1 MRVIERLNDLWLYW
15 SQISV
20 ALAQRR
26 VRNSYWWRKRGKDS
40 QMQTNLIVHS
50 DDCMVQ
56 SNLHKQR
63 QVFGGVDESKV
74 DVLSTCAIGRYEM
87 VGVVDYVVDERC
99 AGMESTLCMIRV
111 IEREDAVHKAVN
123 EGLVTEGDVT
133 NAVVKKNSNALGPCY
148 IDIDFGLNSLNRDY
162 VVAIDVEQV
171 DNAMVPYIESNF
183 VFLGACV
190 VRFAQSMRL

>member
-1 MRVIERLNDLWLYW
+1 
-15 SQISV
+15 
-20 ALAQRR
+20 
-26 VRNSYWWRKRGKDS
+26 
-40 QMQTNLIVHS
+40 
-50 DDCMVQ
+50 
-56 SNLHKQR
+56 
-63 QVFGGVDESKV
+63 
-74 DVLSTCAIGRYEM
+74 M

-190 VRFAQSMRL
+190 VRKLTRHCTWDAWFEYTSGREEDIIQDILRIIEESGTIL

>member
-74 DVLSTCAIGRYEM
+74 DVLSTCAIGRCKNPISIANLASKISHVNLQGCHLMRILDLMLLIMFTTLESRKKISSK
-87 VGVVDYVVDERC
+87 VDLHCWFERVRVWTLEFPIDSRQVWLSIY
-99 AGMESTLCMIRV
+99 GMPMHAWSMDSFMNVAV
-111 IEREDAVHKAVN
+111 I
-123 EGLVTEGDVT
+123 
-133 NAVVKKNSNALGPCY
+133 
-148 IDIDFGLNSLNRDY
+148 
-162 VVAIDVEQV
+162 
-171 DNAMVPYIESNF
+171 
-183 VFLGACV
+183 
-190 VRFAQSMRL
+190 